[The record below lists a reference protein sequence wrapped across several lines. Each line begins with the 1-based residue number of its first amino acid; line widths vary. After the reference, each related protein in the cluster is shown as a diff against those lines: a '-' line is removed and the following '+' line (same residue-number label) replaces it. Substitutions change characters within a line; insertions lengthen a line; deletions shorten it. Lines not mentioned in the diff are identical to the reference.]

1 MKTIVKQ
8 HGSYYVRE
16 CDETDRNKCINCE
29 GYDNCAFKPYNGVA
43 ITVYAI
49 CIILIILGLV
59 YWLG

>member
-43 ITVYAI
+43 MTMYAI
-49 CIILIILGLV
+49 IIIAVTLLTIWML
-59 YWLG
+59 